1 MRRLAC
7 VITAIL
13 CVGCGGGGGGPD
25 PGPVEGQGDPKNYF
39 PVSQGNTWN
48 YQGTNSKTGMSSI
61 DYVNSAKITG
71 TQVVDG
77 KTAFVLSEVNTYNS
91 GTTGELNYHK
101 DNNGITLVG
110 LNDPSDPLT
119 PNLLPYQIIKF
130 PLQANSS
137 FVQINKAGVNY
148 PQDLD
153 MDGKNE
159 TVSVYSTVTVKGF
172 ESVTVKLG
180 VFPESVRIETNTT
193 LTITLSSNNAQFS
206 GTGLETS
213 WYAPGVGLVKST
225 LVTTA
230 NNNTETETEELIGY
244 SVDGQSK
251 GIMPKFLVANG
262 VAPANS
268 DTTIPGRP
276 AISYDGTNY
285 LVVSRRVV
293 DGSNSTTTGAL
304 VTENGALL
312 KSFDIAPQGSYIQT
326 VAFDG
331 TNYLV
336 VVDQNG
342 LLVGRRISPSGTV
355 LDAPNG
361 FNISSDPSLGF
372 NMQPAVAFDGAN
384 YMVVWMKY
392 NNVRSN
398 YDIYGA
404 VVAPSG
410 TTSGEFPI
418 SAAPQ
423 GRDGPRIAFDGNN
436 YLVVWNDSRN
446 ATGPLWDELDIY
458 GARVT
463 KQGVVL
469 DLMGIPISTAPH
481 IQGDVDITF
490 DGVNYFAVW
499 LDERLSGSY
508 MNNDIYGTRIQPD
521 GSLLDGPPDTGGIA
535 INTATYN
542 NTRVSV
548 TFDGIN
554 YSVVWDSAQ
563 YATNPPSGVF
573 AARVS
578 PGGVLVDQPS
588 SGNGISISGLPPEYS
603 LFVNPTIFSNGKN
616 SLVTWINNGGV
627 IGTSKDMEGVL
638 IYPF

>member
-1 MRRLAC
+1 
-7 VITAIL
+7 
-13 CVGCGGGGGGPD
+13 
-25 PGPVEGQGDPKNYF
+25 
-39 PVSQGNTWN
+39 
-48 YQGTNSKTGMSSI
+48 
-61 DYVNSAKITG
+61 
-71 TQVVDG
+71 
-77 KTAFVLSEVNTYNS
+77 
-91 GTTGELNYHK
+91 
-101 DNNGITLVG
+101 
-110 LNDPSDPLT
+110 
-119 PNLLPYQIIKF
+119 
-130 PLQANSS
+130 
-137 FVQINKAGVNY
+137 
-148 PQDLD
+148 
-153 MDGKNE
+153 
-159 TVSVYSTVTVKGF
+159 
-172 ESVTVKLG
+172 
-180 VFPESVRIETNTT
+180 
-193 LTITLSSNNAQFS
+193 
-206 GTGLETS
+206 
-213 WYAPGVGLVKST
+213 
-225 LVTTA
+225 
-230 NNNTETETEELIGY
+230 
-244 SVDGQSK
+244 
-251 GIMPKFLVANG
+251 
-262 VAPANS
+262 
-268 DTTIPGRP
+268 
-276 AISYDGTNY
+276 
-285 LVVSRRVV
+285 
-293 DGSNSTTTGAL
+293 
-304 VTENGALL
+304 
-312 KSFDIAPQGSYIQT
+312 
-326 VAFDG
+326 
-331 TNYLV
+331 
-336 VVDQNG
+336 
-342 LLVGRRISPSGTV
+342 
-355 LDAPNG
+355 
-361 FNISSDPSLGF
+361 
-372 NMQPAVAFDGAN
+372 
-384 YMVVWMKY
+384 MKY